1 MPMDHAEVL
10 QDRPVRTVRFAS
22 ALVMLFLVWVFL
34 PGEICLGQTAP
45 PIVATTR
52 TMLSDNNPVFASFKQ
67 TQTQGV
73 PYNVLSFGMQGTFGS
88 LAVNQAGDLL
98 QGGYNWNAVW
108 DFPANG
114 GTPFKVF
121 TDPSSDHTGPIA
133 VDSNG
138 NVVVTGVYGN
148 ITTMIPYVNGSY
160 TFYSNTTGYEYS
172 PPNPPT
178 PPLCTGT
185 IANGVVTVTSTSACT
200 YDYPITYSTNPSVPN
215 GGYITG
221 GNYLEAEALAFDP
234 EGDSFLLD
242 NYNQSTIY
250 GCSIECNFG
259 TAAPTEIVN
268 FVNPTTTSTAGSC
281 YTVSDFNWIADIAAD
296 SSGNVYF
303 TNMTG
308 TIYEV
313 AAGTGSA
320 TAVPTVFSNAFI
332 AAEGVSFDS
341 AGNMYV
347 ADNGNTSGKFSNY
360 TCVSTGGG
368 GLWEI
373 PLVNGVLDPAKMFM
387 ILPLGTGSQSNVN
400 SQNQWGVAIDQH
412 GNIFA
417 EQGYTDIWKYTVGN
431 APFAATAVG
440 SNSNPVPLTL
450 TFNAPVTLQ
459 STTISAAGAPSK
471 DFSVVTSGNVN
482 ATASLTVPIPPAN
495 FQILPS
501 AISLD
506 LTPGFSAT
514 ETIGI
519 GQAATFTG
527 NVALAVSGLPTGVTS
542 AFSTDPV
549 TGANILTLTASSSAT
564 SGLATLSVYAPFT
577 ATVSGKSVTENES
590 APIILN
596 ILPPCVFGAVNA
608 AHTSCVID
616 VQFSP
621 TQPGQRN
628 ATLTLTDASGD
639 NIPVYLTG
647 VGVGQAITV
656 DPGTQSAVGSG
667 LKQPGAVAVDGA
679 GNVFVADAGAN
690 AVYEFAGGTGA
701 GTALGSGLKEPGGVA
716 TDSAGNLYISDT
728 GNNRVVEIP
737 NGSGG
742 PYTGSQSNLLT
753 GLNKP
758 GQLAVDG
765 TGTLYIPEAGNND
778 VVTYVNRSG
787 LTSGG
792 VTTVPVTAAA
802 GLESPSA
809 VALDASNN
817 LYIASPASNTVVEY
831 SDGSISNVGANLS
844 APMGVAVD
852 GSGSVII
859 ASRSNGLIVR
869 VPNQNGGLASSYQ
882 TIITSSI
889 LNPDSVALDQ
899 YGNLFASDSTNAAA
913 YGMNRLSGAINF
925 GKVNDQSSS
934 AGQTAVIASSG
945 LASLTVGSP
954 FYPSL
959 AGTPFEIPSSSDNCS
974 SLSALA
980 SGYSCTLETYFDPT
994 TQAGLQSYTV
1004 DFSSG
1009 AQNTA
1014 APSLLLSGNAVNELP
1029 SIVALAQTLPA
1040 TGNASYGSPVT
1051 ITATVTPASGTGTTA
1066 TGTVQ
1071 FIVDGGNSGQPVAMN
1086 GAAQAS
1092 IVLSNL
1098 SGGTHLIAASYSG
1111 DKTYAPSSSSPLT
1124 VTISPATSST
1134 ALSVFGFAA
1143 GPLTAE
1149 PSPPEIADGD
1159 SFTMTASIV
1168 PSIAGSLSGSVVFS
1182 NGVGGPTLGT
1192 ATIQSTTTSGSG
1204 TAYTAVLTLSGTN
1217 GTMLPV
1223 GVYNIVATYGGNNN
1237 YGTSTSSATQ
1247 LIVTQ
1252 PTFTMAQSNSAITSS
1267 AKSPGTSTITITSE
1281 SAFTGGVDFTCTG
1294 LPVHATCN
1302 FVPAVLG
1309 LAVNTNTTPP
1319 NATYLVPVVSTTLT
1333 VKVNQAPIITPTGI
1347 FWWAGLLL
1355 GLGIF
1360 GLAGNRNARRR
1371 LLIQSLAA
1379 CILLVSLAGVSG
1391 CGSGTAAFTTPS
1403 GTSTVTITATS
1414 TPPSSS
1420 GIPNP
1425 ALNVVQTV
1433 QFTLTVQ

>member
-1 MPMDHAEVL
+1 MPMDHAEIL
-10 QDRPVRTVRFAS
+10 QDRPVRTVRFAG
-22 ALVMLFLVWVFL
+22 ALVMLFLAWIFL
-34 PGEICLGQTAP
+34 PVEICHGQTAP

-88 LAVNQAGDLL
+88 LAVNPAGDLL

-114 GTPFKVF
+114 GSPFKIF
-121 TDPSSDHTGPIA
+121 TDPNSDHTGPIA

-148 ITTMIPYVNGSY
+148 ITSMIPYVNGSY
-160 TFYSNTTGYEYS
+160 TFYANTTGYEYS
-172 PPNPPT
+172 PPDPPT

-185 IANGVVTVTSTSACT
+185 IANGVATVTSTSACT

-221 GNYLEAEALAFDP
+221 GNYLEVEALAFDP
-234 EGDSFLLD
+234 EGDSYLLD

-250 GCSIECNFG
+250 GCSVGCNFG
-259 TAAPTEIVN
+259 TDAPTEIVN
-268 FVNPTTTSTAGSC
+268 FVNPTTTSPAGSC
-281 YTVSDFNWIADIAAD
+281 YTVSDFDWIADIAAD
-296 SSGNVYF
+296 SAGNVYF

-347 ADNGNTSGKFSNY
+347 ADNGYTSGKFSNY

-373 PLVNGVLDPAKMFM
+373 PLEKSGLNPADMFM
-387 ILPLGTGSQSNVN
+387 VLPLGTGSQSNIN

-431 APFAATAVG
+431 APFPATAVG
-440 SNSNPVPLTL
+440 AVSSPVPLTL

-459 STTISAAGAPSK
+459 STTITAAGAPSK
-471 DFSVVTSGNVN
+471 DFAVVTSGNVN
-482 ATASLTVPIPPAN
+482 ATASVTVAAPPAN
-495 FQILPS
+495 FQIYPS

-506 LTPGFSAT
+506 LTPGFTAT

-519 GQAATFTG
+519 GQAASFTG
-527 NVALAVSGLPTGVTS
+527 SVALAVSGLPTGVTS

-564 SGLATLSVYAPFT
+564 PGLANLSVYAPFT
-577 ATVSGKSVTENES
+577 ATVKGQPVTENES

-596 ILPPCVFGAVNA
+596 VLPPCVFGAVNA
-608 AHTSCVID
+608 AHTSCTIN
-616 VQFSP
+616 VQFNP

-628 ATLTLTDASGD
+628 AILTLTDAAGD

-647 VGVGQAITV
+647 VAVGQAITV
-656 DPGTQSAVGSG
+656 DPGTQSAIGSG

-679 GNVFVADAGAN
+679 GNVFVADAAAN
-690 AVYEFAGGTGA
+690 AVYEYAGGAGA
-701 GTALGSGLKEPGGVA
+701 GTALGSGLSQPGGVA
-716 TDSAGNLYISDT
+716 ADSAGNLYISDT
-728 GNNRVVEIP
+728 GNGRVVEIA
-737 NGSGG
+737 NGTGG
-742 PYTGSQSNLLT
+742 PYSGSQSTILS

-787 LTSGG
+787 LASGG
-792 VTTVPVTAAA
+792 VKTVPVTATA
-802 GLESPSA
+802 GLSSPSA
-809 VALDASNN
+809 VALDAFNN
-817 LYIASPASNTVVEY
+817 IYVASPASNTVVEY
-831 SDGSISNVGANLS
+831 SDGSISDVGANLS
-844 APMGVAVD
+844 APTGVAVD

-859 ASRSNGLIVR
+859 ASSGNGLIVR

-882 TIITSSI
+882 TIVSSSI
-889 LNPDSVALDQ
+889 LNPYAVALDP
-899 YGNLFASDSTNAAA
+899 YGNLYASDSTNAAA

-925 GKVNDQSSS
+925 GKVNDESSS
-934 AGQTAVIASSG
+934 AGQTAVLASSG
-945 LASLTVGSP
+945 LVGLALGAPLYPALT
-954 FYPSL
+954 
-959 AGTPFEIPSSSDNCS
+959 GTPFEIPSASDNCS
-974 SLSALA
+974 GLA
-980 SGYSCTLETYFDPT
+980 VLGSGYSCTLEAYFAPT
-994 TQAGLQSYTV
+994 TEAGPQSYTV
-1004 DFSSG
+1004 NFSTS

-1014 APSLLLSGNAVNELP
+1014 APALVLSGNAVNELP
-1029 SIVALAQTLPA
+1029 SVVTVAQTAPA

-1051 ITATVTPASGTGTTA
+1051 VTATVAPASGTGIAA

-1086 GAAQAS
+1086 GSAQAS
-1092 IVLSNL
+1092 LVLSSL
-1098 SGGTHLIAASYSG
+1098 SGGAHQIAAVYSG
-1111 DKTYAPSSSSPLT
+1111 DHTYAPSSSLAT
-1124 VTISPATSST
+1124 TITISPATSST
-1134 ALSVFGFAA
+1134 ALAVFGFAA
-1143 GPLTAE
+1143 SPLTAE
-1149 PSPPEIADGD
+1149 PTPPQIADGD
-1159 SFTMTASIV
+1159 SITMTAAIA
-1168 PSIAGSLSGSVVFS
+1168 PSITGSLSGSVVFS
-1182 NGVGGPTLGT
+1182 NGVGGPVLGT
-1192 ATIQSTTTSGSG
+1192 ATVQSTTTSGSG
-1204 TAYTAVLTLSGTN
+1204 TVYSATLTLSGTN
-1217 GTMLPV
+1217 GTMLAA
-1223 GVYNIVATYGGNNN
+1223 GVYNIVATYQGNNN
-1237 YGTSTSSATQ
+1237 YGTSVSSATQ

-1252 PTFTMAQSNSAITSS
+1252 PTFTMVQSNSAITSS

-1281 SAFTGGVDFTCTG
+1281 SKFQGGVDFTCTG
-1294 LPVHATCN
+1294 LPAHATCN

-1309 LAVNTNTTPP
+1309 LAVSSTTTPP
-1319 NATYLVPVVSTTLT
+1319 NATYLVPVVSTVLT
-1333 VKVNQAPIITPTGI
+1333 VNVNQAPIITPTGI
-1347 FWWAGLLL
+1347 FWWSGLLL
-1355 GLGIF
+1355 GLGLF
-1360 GLAGNRNARRR
+1360 GLASNRNARRR
-1371 LLIQSLAA
+1371 LLMQSLAG
-1379 CILLVSLAGVSG
+1379 CVLLVSLAGVSG
-1391 CGSGTAAFTTPS
+1391 CGSGTATFTTPS
-1403 GTSTVTITATS
+1403 GTSTITITATS
-1414 TPPSSS
+1414 TPTLG
-1420 GIPNP
+1420 GIPDP
-1425 ALNVVQTV
+1425 TLNVKQTT